1 MRSKFT
7 WILTLFFA
15 LMMQVGFAQSGKQV
29 TGVVKTQDGDPI
41 PGATVMLVGT
51 NQGTDTND
59 EGSYTLTLKKGD
71 KIRIDYA
78 GFKPVTLTV
87 SDSNVLNVTLVE
99 DESLIL
105 PEVVMDTYRKVS
117 KKENATAVSSVTAK
131 TIEGRPNASII
142 QTLQGQVPGLN
153 IMTGSGQPGATSQV
167 TLRGLGSIN
176 GSTEPLYVID
186 GIPMSSSRFRSLNPN
201 EIERVDILK
210 DAGATAIYGNRGA
223 NGVIVITTKRGSF
236 DADLSIRYIGTTGV
250 SSIQRN
256 QYDLMDTA
264 EYDDFVRTARG
275 YYPGIGANLT
285 AAQRRVNTKWTD
297 VFFNDALSQQHT
309 VNFSAG
315 SKNLSTFTSV
325 GYSEFGGTLKGTDLK
340 RFNIRSNVDGKN
352 NSGRLNY
359 GTTFTANYSKSNME
373 NSAGTNGV
381 NQNYFLGAFQA
392 LPYTDPNSYTN
403 GLDLYNGY
411 LGGEIGIANGM
422 PLFLLDKRATSG
434 FGQNEFKMLVN
445 GNIGY
450 KLSDKFKITNQ
461 TGADYQT
468 INQNSWTRY
477 DAFNEYL
484 FAVAGQEYRGNV
496 NEIFEERL
504 VLNSNTNLR
513 YEDSFGADDL
523 HKVSAGV
530 FVEYLKAHFRS
541 RRINKDGFDPIF
553 WSDGGATGWVGSA
566 ENYQLYAPSASLG
579 RSDAGLFSYFGTAS
593 YDYAGRYGL
602 DATIRRD
609 ASFRFTDENRWGTF
623 WSVSARWNID
633 SEKFMEGSVF
643 NNLKLRGSYGS
654 SGNQDITNG
663 GLFGG
668 AHLYDTRY
676 ASGVGYNGQT
686 GLTLSGLPN
695 RSLQWEVIT
704 QANIGLD
711 FGVSNDRLR
720 GSVDVYRKQTDELYL
735 NRPMSAINGAATL
748 NSNYGSM
755 KNEGVEVNI
764 AGDLI
769 RNDDTRLTLRLVGA
783 YNKNT
788 VVEIPTENGEYWN
801 GTSLVGYREGHMVNE
816 FYMAEY
822 LGINPD
828 NGNMLFRSKDGGVTE
843 EPTDA
848 DYQWLGKSSMPVYQ
862 GGFGLDLSHKGWF
875 LTADFTYALDAWR
888 YDNDYYFFTAPSF
901 IKQNNLSNDMR
912 DYWTPDN
919 RDASF
924 PALTG
929 SNFAYAGGSSFY
941 LQDASYLRLRYL
953 TLGYNFNQKDLSFLK
968 LTGLRVFAQAENL
981 YTWTKWRGW
990 DAESSRSIDYGQYP
1004 TPRTISFG
1012 VEVQF

>member
-15 LMMQVGFAQSGKQV
+15 LIMQVGFAQPGKQV
-29 TGVVKTQDGDPI
+29 TGVVKTQEGDPI

-51 NQGTDTND
+51 NQGTDTD
-59 EGSYTLTLKKGD
+59 EEGKYILNLKKGD
-71 KIRIDYA
+71 RIKVVYE
-78 GFKPVTLTV
+78 GFKPTTVTV
-87 SDSNVLNVTLVE
+87 SDAGVLNVTLVE
-99 DESLIL
+99 DDSYLD
-105 PEVVMDTYRKVS
+105 EVVVDTYRTTT
-117 KKENATAVSSVTAK
+117 KKENATSVSSVTSK
-131 TIEGRPNASII
+131 TIEGRPNASIM

-153 IMTGSGQPGATSQV
+153 IMTGSGQPGASSQV

-176 GSTEPLYVID
+176 GSTEPLYIID
-186 GIPMSSSRFRSLNPN
+186 GVPMSSSRFRSLNPN
-201 EIERVDILK
+201 EIDRVDILK

-236 DADLSIRYIGTTGV
+236 DSDLSIRYIGTTGV

-256 QYDLMDTA
+256 QFNLMNTA

-275 YYPGIGANLT
+275 YYPSVGANLT
-285 AAQRRVNTKWTD
+285 SAQRAIDTKWTD
-297 VFFNDALSQQHT
+297 VFFNEAISQAHT
-309 VNFSAG
+309 VTFSAG

-325 GYSEFGGTLKGTDLK
+325 GYSEFGGILKGTDLK
-340 RFNIRSNVDGKN
+340 RFNVRSNLDGKN
-352 NSGRLNY
+352 NSGRLTY
-359 GTTFTANYSKSNME
+359 GTTFNANYSVSNME
-373 NSAGTNGV
+373 NAAGTNAV
-381 NQNYFLGAFQA
+381 NNNYFLGAFQS
-392 LPYTDPNSYTN
+392 LPYLSPNSYQN
-403 GLDLYNGY
+403 GRQLYDLYDA
-411 LGGEIGIANGM
+411 ERIGISDGM
-422 PLFLLDKRATSG
+422 PLFLLDRRNTTG

-445 GNIGY
+445 GNVAY
-450 KLSDKFKITNQ
+450 KLSDHFKIANQ
-461 TGADYQT
+461 TGVDYQT

-484 FAVAGQEYRGNV
+484 FGIPQNREFLGRVGD
-496 NEIFEERL
+496 IFEERM
-504 VLNSNTNLR
+504 VFNTNTNLR
-513 YEDSFGADDL
+513 YENTFNDV

-530 FVEYLKAHFRS
+530 FLEYLKAHFRS
-541 RRINKDGFDPIF
+541 RSISKQGFDPIF
-553 WSDGGATGWVGSA
+553 WSDGGTTGWIGSA
-566 ENYQLYAPSASLG
+566 VNYQLYAPTAGLS

-593 YDYAGRYGL
+593 YDYAGRYGV

-609 ASFRFTDENRWGTF
+609 ASFRFTDDNRWGTF

-633 SEKFMEGSVF
+633 SEKFMENSVF

-654 SGNQDITNG
+654 AGNQDITNA

-676 ASGVGYNGQT
+676 ASGVGYNQET
-686 GLTLSGLPN
+686 GLTISGLPN

-711 FGVSNDRLR
+711 FGVWNDRLR
-720 GSVDVYRKQTDELYL
+720 GSVDVYKKQTDDLYL
-735 NRPMSAINGAATL
+735 DTPISAINGAATI
-748 NSNYGSM
+748 NANFGSM

-769 RNDDTRLTLRLVGA
+769 RNENTRLTMRVVGA

-788 VVEIPTENGEYWN
+788 VVEIPNEGGEYWD
-801 GTSLVGYREGHMVNE
+801 GSLVGYRQGSMVNE
-816 FYMAEY
+816 FFMAEY
-822 LGINPD
+822 LGINPE
-828 NGNMLFRSKDGGVTE
+828 NGNMTFRSKDGGVTE
-843 EPTDA
+843 APTDA

-862 GGFGLDLSHKGWF
+862 GGFGLDFEHKGWF

-888 YDNDYYFFTAPSF
+888 YDNEYYFFTAPTL
-901 IKQNNLSNDMR
+901 IKQNNLSNDLR

-924 PALTG
+924 PKLAG
-929 SNFAYAGGSSFY
+929 SNFAYGSGSSFY
-941 LQDASYLRLRYL
+941 LQDASYVRLRYL
-953 TLGYNFNQKDLSFLK
+953 TVGYNFKKQDLNFLK
-968 LTGLRVFAQAENL
+968 LTGLRVYAQAENL
-981 YTWTKWRGW
+981 HTWTKWRGW
-990 DAESSRSIDYGQYP
+990 DAESTRAVDYGQYP
-1004 TPRTISFG
+1004 TPKTISFG